1 MERQLAAFMAVY
13 ETRNFSQAARQLF
26 ISQPSVSVQIN
37 QLENQLGVTLF
48 ERNGRRQ
55 VQPTKAADQ
64 LYIAYQRQE
73 LEWHTTL
80 EQIKQTAKHA
90 RTNAILGFSQTTSVE
105 LLPRI
110 MPALLA
116 ANEYQFTIQTMN
128 SSAILE
134 RVVNRQL
141 AYGII
146 EQPMLADYV
155 VQTEVSGDQLVLA
168 GDPATNL
175 WLFREPGSGVRHY
188 TEAYL
193 HEQGIVPEE
202 TLVVDSNQA
211 ILGLLA
217 AGIGKT
223 LMSRE
228 IVPAHVTTRALSS
241 NYQRQFYL
249 IGVDQQPNQQLAQL
263 RDLIETALTTM
274 TD

>member
-37 QLENQLGVTLF
+37 QLENHFGVTLF

-64 LYIAYQRQE
+64 LYVAYQRQQ
-73 LEWHTTL
+73 LEWQTTVA
-80 EQIKQTAKHA
+80 QIKQTAKHA
-90 RTNAILGFSQTTSVE
+90 KTNVTLGFSQTTSVE
-105 LLPRI
+105 LLPRV
-110 MPALLA
+110 MPTLLA
-116 ANEYQFTIQTMN
+116 AKQYQFTIQTMN
-128 SSAILE
+128 SAAILE
-134 RVVNRQL
+134 GVVNRKL
-141 AYGII
+141 AYGVI
-146 EQPMLADYV
+146 EKPMLADYV
-155 VQTEVSGDQLVLA
+155 IQTELPGDQLVLA
-168 GDPATNL
+168 GNPTTNL
-175 WLFREPGSGVRHY
+175 WLLREPGSGVRHY

-193 HEQGIVPEE
+193 HERGIVPEE
-202 TLVVDSNQA
+202 TLVVDSNQT

-223 LMSRE
+223 IMSRE
-228 IVPAHVTTRALSS
+228 IVPEKVIKRDIGP

-263 RDLIETALTTM
+263 RQLIEAAVR
-274 TD
+274 DQK